1 MKADNKWASERRRK
15 ENGRRR
21 WGVEEWGGK
30 TSEQERGWGV
40 HSAQWLASKDGFCE
54 MLVSS
59 IF

>member
-1 MKADNKWASERRRK
+1 MSIRKKKEGKWK
-15 ENGRRR
+15 R

-40 HSAQWLASKDGFCE
+40 HSVQWLGSKDGFCE

-59 IF
+59 KFQLSKD